1 MSKIASEFRD
11 RDIKKL
17 MTGYSDQKIGD
28 IIGKKRGALNKGMQQ
43 HDRYLSVEHWKL
55 LIDHM
60 MANNHPAVTRILSE
74 LSAGGV
80 TFEEAKSV
88 TPLNPVR
95 LADLQIARLDALLP
109 HPDLWAAKFPASFA
123 NFCRVMSDIGN
134 AGAPTTIIVSS
145 AFSRELM
152 ETLVRQTPGF
162 EDRDLDGSFVIRELF
177 DSEKY
182 PHLLRVELTD
192 STKLFLACVE
202 DRFIKVENEF
212 NSRIYLRALS
222 EASEPTTRV

>member
-1 MSKIASEFRD
+1 MTKTASEFRD
-11 RDIKKL
+11 RDIKRL

-43 HDRYLSVEHWKL
+43 HDRYLSAEHWKL
-55 LIDHM
+55 LVDHM
-60 MANNHPAVTRILSE
+60 MANDHPAVKRILSE

-95 LADLQIARLDALLP
+95 LSDLQIARLDALLP
-109 HPDLWAAKFPASFA
+109 HPDLWAAKFPESFA
-123 NFCRVMSDIGN
+123 NFCAAMSDTDSS
-134 AGAPTTIIVSS
+134 GAPTTIIASS
-145 AFSRELM
+145 GFTEDLM
-152 ETLVRQTPGF
+152 KTLVRQVPGF
-162 EDRDLDGSFVIRELF
+162 ADRDLDGAFALRGLF

-182 PHLLRVELTD
+182 PHFLCVELKD
-192 STKLFLACVE
+192 SSRLFLACVE
-202 DRFIKVENEF
+202 DRFIKVESEF

-222 EASEPTTRV
+222 EALDPAATA